1 MSDTTQDAEGA
12 NKPMTLAKQVADAQR
27 VVRSWSPD
35 KRANVQLEGGLLN
48 PRSYA
53 AIRQAMGDDAA
64 GVAPAAPTLLQTTVL
79 RDVVRGLRETGRYV
93 DEEGEATDALEAL
106 ALTLGTPGVAPAD
119 DAQWENDA
127 ARALAQFIHLS
138 ATPEAEEWAKV
149 AVFATRLL
157 NAPGVKG
164 DE

>member
-64 GVAPAAPTLLQTTVL
+64 PTDRIGAALAAPGSERLRDYYATGPVQRASVETFVAALGVASLQSVASAETCRDAAGVAPAHPTQ
-79 RDVVRGLRETGRYV
+79 
-93 DEEGEATDALEAL
+93 
-106 ALTLGTPGVAPAD
+106 
-119 DAQWENDA
+119 
-127 ARALAQFIHLS
+127 
-138 ATPEAEEWAKV
+138 PEQP
-149 AVFATRLL
+149 R
-157 NAPGVKG
+157 
-164 DE
+164 